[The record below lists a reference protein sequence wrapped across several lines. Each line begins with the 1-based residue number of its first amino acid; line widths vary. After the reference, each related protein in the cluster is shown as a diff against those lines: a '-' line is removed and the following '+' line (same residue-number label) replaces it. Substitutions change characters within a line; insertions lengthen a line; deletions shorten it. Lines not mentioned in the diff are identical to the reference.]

1 MNATGAGRVLRD
13 IGIDRKHHR
22 DRLADIAYV
31 IASQHELP
39 VGRERLE
46 AHLAKV
52 DRRQFID
59 VGDGP
64 DCDDAVERGGLCGL
78 NTENAPKR
86 DRRTHDAHVEL
97 LARVAVGRERACA
110 EQQRTI
116 LDAPER
122 PADIVH
128 GRDPARNS
136 RAAIR
141 TALTMF

>member
-1 MNATGAGRVLRD
+1 MEPVNVGILVFDEVEVLD
-13 IGIDRKHHR
+13 FCGPFEVFSSA
-22 DRLADIAYV
+22 LADG
-31 IASQHELP
+31 END
-39 VGRERLE
+39 REERRL
-46 AHLAKV
+46 
-52 DRRQFID
+52 F
-59 VGDGP
+59 
-64 DCDDAVERGGLCGL
+64 
-78 NTENAPKR
+78 
-86 DRRTHDAHVEL
+86 
-97 LARVAVGRERACA
+97 RALIVA